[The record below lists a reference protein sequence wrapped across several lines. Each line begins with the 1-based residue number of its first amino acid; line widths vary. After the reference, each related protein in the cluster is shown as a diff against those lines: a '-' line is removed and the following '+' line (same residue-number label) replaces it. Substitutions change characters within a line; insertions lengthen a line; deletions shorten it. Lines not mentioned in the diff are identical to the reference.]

1 MKKVPELRQ
10 IIAKANRHPICYRI
24 ADNEAIR
31 VSQVRRKHVGRRDC
45 KNAGRADSYRCYFLR
60 RIVIEEEQILLR
72 NIEGRELLYLVVKCH
87 PTYLGRPSGPID
99 KDLIAI

>member
-60 RIVIEEEQILLR
+60 RIVIEKEQILLR
-72 NIEGRELLYLVVKCH
+72 NIERGKLFYLVIECH
-87 PTYLGRPSGPID
+87 STYLGRTSGSID
-99 KDLIAI
+99 KDLIAV